1 MREQKQEIEVGQGRY
16 GWQQLKEDLGALA
29 GLLAFL
35 ALILAIVVLPGLA
48 TDSASTVTPRVVR
61 AAHR

>member
-1 MREQKQEIEVGQGRY
+1 MREQKQESGQSRNRY
-16 GWQQLKEDLGALA
+16 GRQHLKENLGAIGA
-29 GLLAFL
+29 LLVFL
-35 ALILAIVVLPGLA
+35 TVILGAAVLPGLL

>member
-1 MREQKQEIEVGQGRY
+1 MRKQKQESGQGQNRY
-16 GWQQLKEDLGALA
+16 GWQHLKQDLSAIG

-35 ALILAIVVLPGLA
+35 TIILGAAVLPGLMS
-48 TDSASTVTPRVVR
+48 DSASTATPRPVR

>member
-1 MREQKQEIEVGQGRY
+1 MREKKQESGQGQTRY
-16 GWQQLKEDLGALA
+16 GWQHLKQDLGAIG
-29 GLLAFL
+29 GLVVFL
-35 ALILAIVVLPGLA
+35 TVILGAAVLPGLL

>member
-1 MREQKQEIEVGQGRY
+1 MREKKQEIEQGQDRY
-16 GWQQLKEDLGALA
+16 GWRHLKQDLGAIG

-35 ALILAIVVLPGLA
+35 TIILGAAVLPGLMS
-48 TDSASTVTPRVVR
+48 DSASTVTPRVVR

>member
-1 MREQKQEIEVGQGRY
+1 MREKKQESGQGQPRY
-16 GWQQLKEDLGALA
+16 GWQHLKQDLGAIG
-29 GLLAFL
+29 GLVVFL
-35 ALILAIVVLPGLA
+35 TVILGAAVLL

>member
-1 MREQKQEIEVGQGRY
+1 MREQKQESGQSRNRY
-16 GWQQLKEDLGALA
+16 GWQHLKEDLGAIG
-29 GLLAFL
+29 GLLVFL
-35 ALILAIVVLPGLA
+35 TITLGAAVLPGLL